1 MSETHHAIKCSP
13 LDPLDAWGWGM
24 STLSDGFRWGRARRE
39 IVHPPKTSR
48 AAKIQKQQ
56 KKARKLQRKLQR
68 KRK

>member
-13 LDPLDAWGWGM
+13 LDSLDPLDAWGWGM

-39 IVHPPKTSR
+39 VVHPPKTSK

-56 KKARKLQRKLQR
+56 KKARKLQRKR
-68 KRK
+68 K